1 MAVLACNPG
10 IRDAQAS
17 PATEEGVPV
26 SPRHMRSLLRK
37 RKVRDTCV
45 DIYSFFHPLLDLSGE
60 DERSRLR
67 FTVHNYCA
75 LVRSD

>member
-1 MAVLACNPG
+1 MLACNPG
-10 IRDAQAS
+10 ILDAQAS
-17 PATEEGVPV
+17 PATEGVPV

-37 RKVRDTCV
+37 RKVRDRCI

-75 LVRSD
+75 LVGSD